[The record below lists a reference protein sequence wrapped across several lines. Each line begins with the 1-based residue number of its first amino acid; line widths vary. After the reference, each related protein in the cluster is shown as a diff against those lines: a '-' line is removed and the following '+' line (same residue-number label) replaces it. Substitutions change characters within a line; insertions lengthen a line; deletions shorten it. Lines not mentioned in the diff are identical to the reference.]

1 MQREKANPYQVSF
14 NEKSGK
20 NGYSIRLDG
29 LSVRRLLWNDMS
41 VWYKDYLEKEQ
52 ILFEKK
58 IAEAKTTVAD
68 LVKAVKAFK
77 EDYDR
82 YPVSLDLLVE

>member
-1 MQREKANPYQVSF
+1 VSF

-20 NGYSIRLDG
+20 NGYSIRLDR

-52 ILFEKK
+52 IFFEKK

-68 LVKAVKAFK
+68 MVKAVKAFK

-82 YPVSLDLLVE
+82 YPASLDLLVE